1 MNIIPSLEQR
11 LFPFNFYTDMRN
23 KHPIIYDEEI
33 DAYSAFRY
41 QDVRKILFN
50 FKDFSS
56 DFKKY
61 VSSNG

>member
-1 MNIIPSLEQR
+1 MNVIPSVEQR
-11 LFPFNFYTDMRN
+11 LFPFNFYRDMRN
-23 KHPIIYDEEI
+23 NHPITYDEKI

-41 QDVRKILFN
+41 QDVHKILFN

-61 VSSNG
+61 ISTN